1 MSNSNLL
8 KNILI
13 KCLNG
18 FFVGI
23 TLLMISYISI
33 YFISGKNIF
42 CSEISQLQNVKIL
55 IFQMLFSGLSYYL
68 LFINFYTYLNILND
82 TSKAKY
88 FSTHLFIYI
97 LFLITSTLI
106 PLLASIFIFGTQIFS
121 KNISTMNI
129 LLCMLTY
136 IIFSIYL
143 FIKSIKENQIIKK
156 INKKIK

>member
-68 LFINFYTYLNILND
+68 LFINFYTYL
-82 TSKAKY
+82 
-88 FSTHLFIYI
+88 
-97 LFLITSTLI
+97 
-106 PLLASIFIFGTQIFS
+106 
-121 KNISTMNI
+121 
-129 LLCMLTY
+129 
-136 IIFSIYL
+136 
-143 FIKSIKENQIIKK
+143 KSNF
-156 INKKIK
+156 NYV